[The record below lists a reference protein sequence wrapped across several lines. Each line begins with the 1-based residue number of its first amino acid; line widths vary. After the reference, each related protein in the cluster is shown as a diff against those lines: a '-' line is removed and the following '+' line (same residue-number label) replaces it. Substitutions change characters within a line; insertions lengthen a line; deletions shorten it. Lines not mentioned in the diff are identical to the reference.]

1 MLITGSE
8 ADLKAIRAKVSQL
21 LGLPKEPDTIG
32 RYVTNAVPTTHE
44 HAIFEVKGVFYMSVD
59 DILERM
65 SADVRMTK
73 AMRTK
78 LASLCVMKIDSDA
91 ILGDFQKGA

>member
-1 MLITGSE
+1 MLITGTE

-21 LGLPKEPDTIG
+21 LGLPKAPDTVG
-32 RYVTNAVPTTHE
+32 RYVIDAVPTTHE
-44 HAIFEVKGVFYMSVD
+44 HAIFEVKGAFYMSVD

-65 SADVRMTK
+65 PSDVRMTK

-91 ILGDFQKGA
+91 ILGDPQKGA

>member
-1 MLITGSE
+1 MKVISGNE
-8 ADLKAIRAKVSQL
+8 ADLLAIRTKVSQL

-32 RYVTNAVPTTHE
+32 RYVKNAVPTTHE

-59 DILERM
+59 DVLERM
-65 SADVRMTK
+65 SADVRITK

-78 LASLCVMKIDSDA
+78 LASLCVMKIDSDT
-91 ILGDFQKGA
+91 ILGDP